1 MQGTLAY
8 CLPRQISCSAP
19 ISSVRGGVSRPLSFV
34 SSFAGKIAAA
44 HFCAVPGRC
53 REPGRVLTASR
64 APGGRPPA
72 DGPSM
77 LIDIED
83 GRPTEGEHTIGD
95 LTERASLSWRQ
106 HADLERRLVQSPGP
120 RNQSRQFAINHAGGQ
135 RFSSIVATFSPC
147 CCRNVTVENRRCGN
161 FCKVLTACIGR
172 SRGSGH
178 WVRGGITE

>member
-1 MQGTLAY
+1 MVQGTLAY
-8 CLPRQISCSAP
+8 CLPRQISFSAP
-19 ISSVRGGVSRPLSFV
+19 ISSVRGGIGRPLSFV

-44 HFCAVPGRC
+44 HFCAVPARC

-95 LTERASLSWRQ
+95 LMERASCRGVSTPILSAALCNLQAYEINR
-106 HADLERRLVQSPGP
+106 G
-120 RNQSRQFAINHAGGQ
+120 NSR
-135 RFSSIVATFSPC
+135 
-147 CCRNVTVENRRCGN
+147 
-161 FCKVLTACIGR
+161 
-172 SRGSGH
+172 
-178 WVRGGITE
+178 

>member
-1 MQGTLAY
+1 
-8 CLPRQISCSAP
+8 
-19 ISSVRGGVSRPLSFV
+19 LSFV
-34 SSFAGKIAAA
+34 SSFGGKIAAE

-95 LTERASLSWRQ
+95 LMERANCRGVSTPILSAALCNLQAYEINR
-106 HADLERRLVQSPGP
+106 G
-120 RNQSRQFAINHAGGQ
+120 NSR
-135 RFSSIVATFSPC
+135 
-147 CCRNVTVENRRCGN
+147 
-161 FCKVLTACIGR
+161 
-172 SRGSGH
+172 
-178 WVRGGITE
+178 